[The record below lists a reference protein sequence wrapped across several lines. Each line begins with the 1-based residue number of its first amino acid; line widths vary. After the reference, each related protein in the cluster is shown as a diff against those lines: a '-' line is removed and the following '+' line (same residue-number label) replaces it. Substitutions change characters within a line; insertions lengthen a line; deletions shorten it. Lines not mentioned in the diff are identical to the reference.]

1 MHSPAPIRLSVARDR
16 VRLKRALLAL
26 ACCGATVLV
35 PLPAL
40 LFGGPR
46 GWIASVL
53 LALLVVTGGG
63 AIFAAYGRAL
73 RMTGAAV
80 IIDANGVADA
90 RAKSGTIPWARIR
103 DIALRND
110 DDGDALWV
118 FLRPARDATP
128 GAFDRLTRAIGAPD
142 AVIALTDLQYRRR
155 ALAQQLEAF
164 QRWAETVRASHAS
177 EARDDT

>member
-1 MHSPAPIRLSVARDR
+1 MHAPAPIRLSVARDT

-26 ACCGATVLV
+26 ACRDAAVLV

-53 LALLVVTGGG
+53 LALLVVAGGG

-73 RMTGAAV
+73 RMIGAAV
-80 IIDANGVADA
+80 IIDANGVTDA
-90 RAKSGTIPWARIR
+90 RAKSDAIPWMRIR
-103 DIALRND
+103 EIALRND
-110 DDGDALWV
+110 DDGDVLWV
-118 FLRPARDATP
+118 FLQPVRDAAP
-128 GAFDRLTRAIGAPD
+128 GAFHRFTRAIGAPD
-142 AVIALTDLQYRRR
+142 TIIALSDLQYRRR

-164 QRWAETVRASHAS
+164 QRWAETAHASHSS
-177 EARDDT
+177 EARDDA